1 MTKPLYSEDAEQA
14 VLSAAFMDVPA
25 LAIAR
30 TTLSPESFYRSGH
43 GLIFEALSAI
53 ADRGEVPDPITLS
66 EQLRAMSELEK
77 AGGKDYIG
85 FLVDAVPTAANVAYH
100 AKIVRDLADR
110 RGLVSIAE
118 GMIENARDMKRPP
131 DEVAQQ
137 VTSLLL
143 PVAAHT
149 KTRGFVPLADLLVPV
164 LTNILN
170 RRNSGGMA
178 GTTWGYDA
186 LDEATGGIRGGEVAF
201 VCGTPGSAK
210 SAIALNIA
218 QRVAHRTG
226 KHVSI
231 VSAEMP
237 NLQVAERILNTT
249 ARMDSK
255 AARKGEID
263 DLEWAY
269 LTKVGVSLKPLNL
282 SIDDTGQPRIKDI
295 LAKCRAEKAKHP
307 DLCLI
312 IVDFVQLLKDSED
325 ENRSLELT
333 EISYQLK
340 ALAKELD
347 VGIIVTCQV
356 DAAAIEKREDKRP
369 TLGDLRWSQ
378 GMREAGDFIC
388 LIYNVRQYEP
398 AGRSELELSFRK
410 ARDLPVFTVRLR
422 WVGEYMLVD
431 DMPVRVAA

>member
-1 MTKPLYSEDAEQA
+1 
-14 VLSAAFMDVPA
+14 MDPAA
-25 LAIAR
+25 LALAR
-30 TTLSPESFYRSGH
+30 TKLGAESFFRSGH
-43 GLIFEALSAI
+43 GKIFDGLCAI
-53 ADRGEVPDPITLS
+53 ADRGEVPDPLILK
-66 EQLRAMSELEK
+66 EQLFSVGELESV
-77 AGGKDYIG
+77 GGLDYLS
-85 FLVDAVPTAANVAYH
+85 FLIDATPTAANVEYH
-100 AKIVRDLADR
+100 AKIVRDKADR
-110 RGLVSIAE
+110 RGLISIAE
-118 GMIENARDMKRPP
+118 GMIESAIDLKEQP
-131 DEVAQQ
+131 DEIAQN

-149 KTRGFVPLADLLVPV
+149 KTRGFVRLSELLVPV
-164 LTNILN
+164 LENIHA
-170 RRNSGGMA
+170 RRNGDGMA
-178 GTTWGYDA
+178 GVTWGYDA

-201 VCGTPGSAK
+201 LCGTPGSAK

-218 QRVAHRTG
+218 QRVSYRTG
-226 KHVSI
+226 KHVSV

-237 NLQVAERILNTT
+237 NIQVAERILNTT

-263 DLEWAY
+263 DSEWNY
-269 LTKVGVSLKPLNL
+269 LVKAGVSLKPLNL
-282 SIDDTGQPRIKDI
+282 TIDDTGQPRIKDI
-295 LAKCRAEKAKHP
+295 SAKCRAEKAKHP

-312 IVDFVQLLKDSED
+312 VVDFVQLLKDAED

-347 VGIIVTCQV
+347 VGVIVTCQV

-388 LIYNVRQYEP
+388 LIYNRIQYEP
-398 AGRSELELSFRK
+398 HAPSELELSFRK

-422 WVGEYMLVD
+422 WIGQYMMVD
-431 DMPVRVAA
+431 DYNPRPIAA

>member
-1 MTKPLYSEDAEQA
+1 MSQKPLWSEDAEQA

-30 TTLSPESFYRSGH
+30 TKLSPESFYRSGH
-43 GLIFEALSAI
+43 TLIFEALCAI

-66 EQLRAMSELEK
+66 TQLAAVDALEK

-85 FLVDAVPTAANVAYH
+85 FLVDAVPTAANVEYH
-100 AKIVRDLADR
+100 ARIVRDLADR

-118 GMIENARDMKRPP
+118 GMIENARDMKLPP
-131 DEVAQQ
+131 DTVAQQ

-149 KTRGFVPLADLLVPV
+149 KTRGFVPLSDLLVPV
-164 LTNILN
+164 LTSIHS

-178 GTTWGYDA
+178 GTTWGYAA
-186 LDEATGGIRGGEVAF
+186 LDEATGGIRGGEVVF
-201 VCGTPGSAK
+201 ICGTPGSAK
-210 SAIALNIA
+210 SALVLNIG
-218 QRVAHRTG
+218 QRVADRTG
-226 KHVSI
+226 RHVSI

-237 NLQVAERILNTT
+237 NMQVAERILNTT
-249 ARMDSK
+249 ARIDSR
-255 AARKGEID
+255 AARKGE
-263 DLEWAY
+263 LEQGEWDY
-269 LTKVGVSLKPLNL
+269 LVKVGVSLKPLPL
-282 SIDDTGQPRIKDI
+282 TIDDTGQPRIKDI

-312 IVDFVQLLKDSED
+312 IVDFVQLLKDSD
-325 ENRSLELT
+325 DDNRSLELT
-333 EISYQLK
+333 EISYALK

-369 TLGDLRWSQ
+369 TLADLRWSQ

-388 LIYNVRQYEP
+388 LIYNRQQYET
-398 AGRSELELSFRK
+398 AGPPELELSFRK

-422 WVGEYMLVD
+422 WIGEYMMVD
-431 DMPVRVAA
+431 DLHLRAA